1 MGRHPKIG
9 EPEVITQVTS
19 YFGGDQWW
27 RGYPKSKNTHIEI
40 HVIRH
45 GGKIPGRWG
54 CVIWRKTTWWIGI
67 DPKYRRMLWVPVAY
81 YNLNT
86 HLIRTT
92 IVFRFPSLSP
102 APSSV
107 VTTKLLHRHLHPI
120 EATTYQFSKAH
131 DPMGV
136 GMGLYWSMDLREMC
150 ANYQVISAKMPKDDF
165 PKTNSSLF

>member
-19 YFGGDQWW
+19 YFGGTNGEEGTPSRKTPILRYMWS
-27 RGYPKSKNTHIEI
+27 GMVE
-40 HVIRH
+40 
-45 GGKIPGRWG
+45 KIPGRWG
-54 CVIWRKTTWWIGI
+54 CVIWRKTTWWFGI